1 MNKIKINQ
9 NDLKS
14 FLEERKNSDKGILLM
29 GNTGVGKTY
38 SMENFYLPP
47 RRKGHE
53 VDALEIFEKANKLG
67 LDFVKEYLYHN
78 MFIDDL
84 GFEPKLANHF
94 GTVFCPMEILIQ
106 ERYKIFPQYKTH
118 FTTNLNM
125 KEDEDGEILSKYG
138 PRTLSRLKG
147 MCDLIIVEGNDL
159 RNL

>member
-1 MNKIKINQ
+1 
-9 NDLKS
+9 
-14 FLEERKNSDKGILLM
+14 M

-38 SMENFYLPP
+38 SMKNLYLPLK
-47 RRKGHE
+47 RKGHE

-106 ERYKIFPQYKTH
+106 ERYKLYPEYKTH

-125 KEDEDGEILSKYG
+125 QEDEDGEILSKYG
-138 PRTLSRLKG
+138 PRTFSRIKG
-147 MCDLIIVEGNDL
+147 MCDLIIVEGKDL
-159 RNL
+159 RTQ

>member
-14 FLEERKNSDKGILLM
+14 FLEERRSSEKGILLM

-38 SMENFYLPP
+38 SMKNLYLPLK
-47 RRKGHE
+47 RKGHE

-106 ERYKIFPQYKTH
+106 ERYKLYPEYKTH

-125 KEDEDGEILSKYG
+125 QEDEDGEILSKYG
-138 PRTLSRLKG
+138 PRTFSRIKG
-147 MCDLIIVEGNDL
+147 MCDLIIVEGKDL
-159 RNL
+159 RTQ